1 MMVLYVRIM
10 FKDNLN
16 LAIKNIKERKSRVSL
31 TFLGIAIGIMA
42 IVALMG
48 IGEGMQQAVTGE
60 LSSLTD
66 TIIVTTGSISASP
79 AGGGFMGNGDIYFT
93 DRDIEDISRISG
105 IKDMS
110 PVLFGS
116 ALMRYNGE
124 TVSVS
129 LLGLDPES
137 MANIFGIEFLG
148 LESGSFMQEGE
159 QSRVIMGHKV
169 AYDYFDSEITVG
181 KRVDINGKK
190 FVVNGI
196 YKEQGAG
203 FSTETDDY
211 IHMTTRDFEKL
222 TGQRNISGVL
232 VRVYDVGS
240 VEAIAVEIEESID
253 ENHGTED
260 FAQAITMSSIL
271 ESIQSVLQIIQVV
284 LLAIAAIALVVASIG
299 IMNTMLTSVMERT
312 HEIGIMKAIGARNR
326 DVMLIF
332 IAEGALISLIG
343 GGVGVLLGFVGANGF
358 GAASSGFMGTGM
370 SLTPVITLPTVV
382 LSLTVAF
389 LVGILSSL
397 YPARKAAKMSPI
409 EAVRY
414 E

>member
-1 MMVLYVRIM
+1 MVLLVNTM
-10 FKDNLN
+10 LKDNLT
-16 LAIKNIKERKSRVSL
+16 LAIKNIRERKTRVSL

-42 IVALMG
+42 IVSLMG
-48 IGEGMQQAVTGE
+48 IGEGMQQAVAGE

-79 AGGGFMGNGDIYFT
+79 AGGGFVGNGDIYFT
-93 DRDIEDISRISG
+93 ERDIEDIRRVSG
-105 IKDMS
+105 LKDVS

-116 ALMRYNGE
+116 AMARYNGE
-124 TVSVS
+124 TVRVS
-129 LLGLDPES
+129 LLGLDAES
-137 MANIFGIEFLG
+137 MANIFGIDFLG

-159 QSRVIMGHKV
+159 QSRVIVGHKI
-169 AYDYFDSEITVG
+169 AYDYFDSQITVG
-181 KRVDINGKK
+181 KRLEINGKN

-203 FSTETDDY
+203 FSTETDEY

-222 TGQRNISGVL
+222 TGQKNISGVL
-232 VRVYDVGS
+232 VRVYDVSS
-240 VEAIAVEIEESID
+240 VEAIATEIEENIN
-253 ENHGTED
+253 ENHGTDD
-260 FAQAITMSSIL
+260 FAEAITMSSIL

-284 LLAIAAIALVVASIG
+284 LLGIAAIALVVASIG

-312 HEIGIMKAIGARNR
+312 HEIGIMKAIGGRNR
-326 DVMLIF
+326 DVMVIF
-332 IAEGALISLIG
+332 IAEGTLISLIG
-343 GGVGVLLGFVGANGF
+343 GGVGVLLGFIGANGF
-358 GAASSGFMGTGM
+358 GAASRGFMGGGI
-370 SLTPVITLPTVV
+370 SLVPVITLPTVV
-382 LSLTVAF
+382 LSLSVAL
-389 LVGILSSL
+389 LVGIISSL

>member
-1 MMVLYVRIM
+1 MVLLVNIM
-10 FKDNLN
+10 LKDNLT
-16 LAIKNIKERKSRVSL
+16 LAIKNIKERKTRVSL

-42 IVALMG
+42 IVSLMG
-48 IGEGMQQAVTGE
+48 IGEGMQQAVEGE

-66 TIIVTTGSISASP
+66 TIIVTTGSISATP
-79 AGGGFMGNGDIYFT
+79 VGGGFVGNGDIYFT
-93 DRDIEDISRISG
+93 ERDIEDIRRVSG
-105 IKDMS
+105 LKDVS

-116 ALMRYNGE
+116 AMARYNGE
-124 TVSVS
+124 TVRVS
-129 LLGLDPES
+129 LLGLDAES
-137 MANIFGIEFLG
+137 MANIFGIDFLG

-159 QSRVIMGHKV
+159 QSRVIVGHKI
-169 AYDYFDSEITVG
+169 AYDYFDSQITVG
-181 KRVDINGKK
+181 KRLEINGKN

-203 FSTETDDY
+203 FSTETDEY

-222 TGQRNISGVL
+222 TGQKNISGVL
-232 VRVYDVGS
+232 VRVYDVSS
-240 VEAIAVEIEESID
+240 VEAIATEIEESIN

-260 FAQAITMSSIL
+260 FAEAITMSSIL

-284 LLAIAAIALVVASIG
+284 LLGIAAIALVVASIG

-326 DVMLIF
+326 DVMVIF
-332 IAEGALISLIG
+332 IAEGTLISLIG
-343 GGVGVLLGFVGANGF
+343 GGVGVLLGFIGANGF
-358 GAASSGFMGTGM
+358 GAASRGFMGGGI
-370 SLTPVITLPTVV
+370 SLIPVITLPTVV
-382 LSLTVAF
+382 LSLSVAL
-389 LVGILSSL
+389 LVGIISSL